1 MKSPFGDAGD
11 ARFMATNPL
20 EDADPA
26 QLRRLLASRAE
37 FPDLSR
43 LSDAQVRA
51 HVAAFWNDGK
61 LPAGRLE
68 DFPAGPFVIA
78 GITIEPEVPV
88 VPVPPKKNE
97 APKKDEQKFKLVEV
111 TLGAARDQLV
121 NLASAPKDATLGRSV
136 AVAAKLDQKKSG
148 VTVYFAVEAGKD
160 NRTSLPADLQAKI
173 KKSATTNADGIAQVQ
188 MDLSRFGGDKFKAL
202 ASLQEKV
209 APADGGTVTS
219 AEVTVWRKMNYQIT
233 ADKGAKL
240 PGRDKTFAAFKKTF
254 LDIKEVDEN
263 IIQYSD
269 IKSLG
274 YHPFWQFRVDLNA
287 SADGDRNVVC
297 VGDHNKDK
305 FYALFKKPKQEPTAH
320 LIMCDAQW
328 DPITG
333 PESTYSLVQRT
344 TDQPQWNATKNKAL
358 GVFKPTLNGA
368 GLVQSSRWSWN
379 DGKKTHNGTFADSDI
394 SIEKTRQHT
403 AIFQVSVPKKC
414 KAGHC
419 LGCAGGTDI
428 DPSAAHPVEAK
439 LKLQCATGPWAGE
452 SGQPGRPQCLIV
464 VNSDV
469 NRFNNTIAH
478 EIGHLFKQVRTDKN
492 WLGIPDHPDQYE
504 KRGGQGSHCKKDATE
519 SATRKDQDDK
529 TVYEGGTCVMYH
541 VAVGNTDFCE
551 NCALDLRIR
560 DMTNF
565 FK

>member
-20 EDADPA
+20 EDADSA

-51 HVAAFWNDGK
+51 HVVAFWNDGK

-88 VPVPPKKNE
+88 VPVPSKKNE
-97 APKKDEQKFKLVEV
+97 APKKDEQKFKLAEV

-136 AVAAKLDQKKSG
+136 AVTAKLDQKKSG
-148 VTVYFAVEAGKD
+148 VTVYFAIEAGKD

-188 MDLSRFGGDKFKAL
+188 IDLSRFGGDKFKAL

-209 APADGGTVTS
+209 APADGGTVKS

-269 IKSLG
+269 IKGLS

-333 PESTYSLVQRT
+333 PISDHNLVKRTNRLVQM
-344 TDQPQWNATKNKAL
+344 NATENDGL
-358 GVFKPTLNGA
+358 GVFKPALDGNK
-368 GLVQSSRWSWN
+368 LVQSGSWTWN
-379 DGKKTHNGTFADSDI
+379 DGVKIHNGVFTDDDVL
-394 SIEKTRQHT
+394 IEKSRRHT
-403 AIFQVSVPKKC
+403 SVFELTLPMTC
-414 KAGHC
+414 KASEC
-419 LGCAGGTDI
+419 KGCSGGSKI
-428 DPSAAHPVEAK
+428 EPSAAKPAKAK
-439 LKLQCATGPWAGE
+439 LEMRCATGPWAGE
-452 SGQPGRPQCLIV
+452 SGQPGKPQCLIV
-464 VNSDV
+464 VDSDE
-469 NRFNNTIAH
+469 NNFNNTIAH
-478 EIGHLFKQVRTDKN
+478 EIGHLFKQVREEKS
-492 WLGIPDHPDQYE
+492 WLGIPDHPDQYV
-504 KRGGQGSHCKKDATE
+504 KHGGQGSHCKKDATV
-519 SATRKDQDDK
+519 SAAEKDQDGNA
-529 TVYEGGTCVMYH
+529 VYDNGTCVMYH
-541 VAVGNTDFCE
+541 VAAGNTEFCD
-551 NCALDLRIR
+551 NCTLDLRVR
-560 DMTNF
+560 DMSGF